1 MKFEALQAKFFAIL
15 GVLTGWLTS
24 PQFYAQVGAI
34 IVAVLAAH
42 LLARQINARVVLFKS
57 VPVEGPFLKVRR
69 WIYLCRDLLFPI
81 LGVLTLALAGAA
93 VAAAVGSDWLVR
105 LAQSAAVV
113 AVLNAAINRFIRNP
127 LVKTACRWIGL
138 PVAALQVFGV
148 LDETT
153 QWLDTIAFEAGNIR
167 LSVFALMK
175 AAVFGGILFWLGRL
189 STTAGQKVIRKQ
201 EALDIPTRE
210 LFAKLFEIAL
220 FCAVFV
226 LLLQILGLDLT
237 ALTVFGGA
245 LGVGLGFGLQQ
256 IASNF
261 ISGLIILL
269 ERSLKTGDYIEL
281 EDGKAGVLR
290 EINMRSSTLSTF
302 DGKDIM
308 VPNETFITKRFIN
321 WTHADPNQRYVVNFR
336 VAYDSDMHAIPPLV
350 EAAVLRH
357 PQVLRIPAPPSCS
370 MTGFGDIGVG
380 FSVQFWVGGLDEG
393 ATQFSSAVHFL
404 VWDALV
410 EAGVSMPVVSNANAA
425 KKR

>member
-1 MKFEALQAKFFAIL
+1 MSLEALQAKFFSIL
-15 GVLTGWLTS
+15 EVLTGWLTS

-34 IVAVLAAH
+34 VLAVVAAH
-42 LLARQINARVVLFKS
+42 VLARQINARVVFFKTG
-57 VPVEGPFLKVRR
+57 PVDGPFLKARR
-69 WIYLCRDLLFPI
+69 WVYLCRDLLFPI
-81 LGVLTLALAGAA
+81 LAVLALAFGGAA

-113 AVLNAAINRFIRNP
+113 ALLNAAIDRFISHP

-138 PVAALQVFGV
+138 PVAALLAFGV
-148 LDETT
+148 LDDTT

-167 LSVFALMK
+167 LSIYALLK
-175 AAVFGGILFWLGRL
+175 AAIFGGILFWLGRT

-220 FCAVFV
+220 YCAVFV

-308 VPNETFITKRFIN
+308 VPNETFITKRFVN
-321 WTHADPNQRYVVNFR
+321 WTHADANQRYAVNFR
-336 VAYDSDMHAIPPLV
+336 VGYDSDMHAIPPLV

-357 PQVLRIPAPPSCS
+357 PQVLRAPAPPSCS
-370 MTGFGDIGVG
+370 MTGFGDIGVS
-380 FSVQFWVGGLDEG
+380 FAVQFWVGGLDEG

-404 VWDALV
+404 VWDALA
-410 EAGVSMPVVSNANAA
+410 EAGVTMPVISNAAAA